1 MRYRFALVIL
11 GLFIAGFFNSCEYF
25 KTTKPAGQPVARV
38 GEEYLYQSDIDEL
51 IVPGMSTEDSTLV
64 VSSFITRWATQK
76 LLMKGAKLN
85 ISVDEQQR
93 LEDLVTQYKSDLYA
107 QAYKDALVAR
117 NMDSTVTDT
126 EAIAF
131 YENNTENSQCISHFS
146 GSMEETWP
154 I

>member
-1 MRYRFALVIL
+1 
-11 GLFIAGFFNSCEYF
+11 
-25 KTTKPAGQPVARV
+25 
-38 GEEYLYQSDIDEL
+38 
-51 IVPGMSTEDSTLV
+51 
-64 VSSFITRWATQK
+64 
-76 LLMKGAKLN
+76 MKGAKLN

-131 YENNTENSQCISHFS
+131 YENNTENFKLN
-146 GSMEETWP
+146 ENN
-154 I
+154 